1 MYKKILIALII
12 IALLVLG
19 GLIVFTNSNGNGNVD
34 TQITFL
40 SNKTLKNGDSIEFQL
55 TDSQGKAL
63 ANQNLKIIFASS
75 NGQRQNFTITTD
87 SQGKGAL
94 VLNGEDDGNYTV
106 TVTYDGD
113 NNYKGCSAN
122 QKITIGE
129 VIVQNGDATSN
140 STQSTQSSQ
149 QSSGSSS
156 SSDMN
161 YDREMN
167 VQYDSNGII
176 RGGQNDG
183 ERYSDVQRQ
192 SQSVDS
198 EGNLI

>member
-19 GLIVFTNSNGNGNVD
+19 GLIAFTNDNGNGNVE
-34 TQITFL
+34 TQINFL
-40 SNKTLKNGDSIEFQL
+40 TNQTLKNGDSVEFQL
-55 TDSQGKAL
+55 TDSQGNAL
-63 ANQNLKIIFASS
+63 ANQNLKIVFASTK
-75 NGQRQNFTITTD
+75 GQPQNFTITTD

-122 QKITIGE
+122 QKITVGDAS
-129 VIVQNGDATSN
+129 VQNGDATSD
-140 STQSTQSSQ
+140 SSQSTQTSHSS
-149 QSSGSSS
+149 SSS

-161 YDREMN
+161 YDSERN

-183 ERYSDVQRQ
+183 ERYSDVQGQ